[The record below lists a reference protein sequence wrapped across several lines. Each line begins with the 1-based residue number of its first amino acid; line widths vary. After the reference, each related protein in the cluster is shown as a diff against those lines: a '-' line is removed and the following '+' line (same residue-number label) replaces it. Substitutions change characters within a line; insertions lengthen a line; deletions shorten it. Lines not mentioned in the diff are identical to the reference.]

1 MPNIFTYIGHTS
13 TLNVLISW
21 YISHSPR
28 WCIKTTLHI
37 LFKLDILFEMLLSH
51 SQHWCNILQYSE
63 TTYCVIFKWFTL
75 DGIMFVYFRFVGCH
89 TLEEAARTRVQQQR
103 ALPVTRDSFF
113 LVPHVPG
120 IWGSKDPLAKEE
132 IVKKIVRVND
142 LTRISDLSS
151 MKRFLQESTH
161 SDVMIDPGLCSF
173 GDMITPGAPLLDFMI
188 FDSKRSDC
196 WNIPSS
202 NVLDVWKE
210 ARGVSYEYVQ
220 SLDVREFVVGVNTE
234 RDMVDFRKW
243 IFRNIEVGN
252 EVDMDCSVLSFDVE
266 EIPITLYD
274 LKRMSD
280 KSFRGTDLIIAK
292 SLDVYKPQEAV
303 LLQDPDTGR
312 LLKDEWLNLPAKIM
326 MGDGIRWVAMISF
339 DIIEIA
345 RNRMVYNC
353 HDLDECVLQLLEDL
367 PVVQGLGIRNDV
379 MIVEKFCS
387 SIGERNLTMKGFVE
401 LQSLAVLAGWQL
413 QTTHMTAMSLIVT
426 GGTLNK
432 CCSKAGGIWGIRYD
446 KLPWAFKVYA
456 VADLKFGY
464 MTYAILVSLL
474 LRQMFPD
481 PDICCKLSKVSQ
493 VEYVT
498 WFARW
503 IRDSIYGTAVFDQ
516 DMRSAET
523 RFELMMS
530 LKYRNSRG
538 HLSVDTPERVQFVAH
553 MVHWPTLT
561 AGGPRYLQPV
571 RFKYLEQYQQLAESG
586 VFLCDNYFA
595 NELTE
600 ADYLYASFGHLQ
612 IELLDNSLPVPGWSD
627 RYSTRLV
634 THPHLDHL
642 LIHPDHRDLAPAV
655 LFRAARAKNRDLPEA
670 LLEWFR
676 LDIRRIP
683 IFFQT
688 CERISYLSKSFRG
701 KYESYR
707 LMHLRLSSDQSAQS
721 LGVPLAEES
730 ISTECARTQKQVD
743 QKVEKLQLEL
753 AFYKEL
759 KERIDD
765 SVDKSKHDRYRDRF
779 EWKVWAMANQPIK
792 SKMKVRTRSVSPRSL
807 SSRKRSRSRSC
818 NQDQEASRSSN
829 RAPDQKRGRPLTVKQ
844 GEYTVYKEKKVP
856 VLVSRDVE
864 VDEHPSGGRFS
875 KPRKGK
881 GKGKSSGSR
890 TVRMLT
896 QDEIEEE
903 PADYDFFGPDPTDDL
918 SVLLDD

>member
-1 MPNIFTYIGHTS
+1 
-13 TLNVLISW
+13 LI
-21 YISHSPR
+21 
-28 WCIKTTLHI
+28 
-37 LFKLDILFEMLLSH
+37 
-51 SQHWCNILQYSE
+51 
-63 TTYCVIFKWFTL
+63 V
-75 DGIMFVYFRFVGCH
+75 
-89 TLEEAARTRVQQQR
+89 
-103 ALPVTRDSFF
+103 
-113 LVPHVPG
+113 
-120 IWGSKDPLAKEE
+120 
-132 IVKKIVRVND
+132 
-142 LTRISDLSS
+142 
-151 MKRFLQESTH
+151 
-161 SDVMIDPGLCSF
+161 
-173 GDMITPGAPLLDFMI
+173 
-188 FDSKRSDC
+188 DSKSSNG
-196 WNIPSS
+196 WNVPSG
-202 NVLDVWKE
+202 NVLDIWKE
-210 ARGVSYEYVQ
+210 ARGVSLEYLE
-220 SLDVREFVVGVNTE
+220 SLDVREFVVGVNDE
-234 RDMVDFRKW
+234 RDMAVFRKW
-243 IFRNIEVGN
+243 IFNNIEVGN

-280 KSFRGTDLIIAK
+280 QSFRGTEFIIAK
-292 SLDVYKPQEAV
+292 HLNRYKPHEAV
-303 LLQDPDTGR
+303 LLQDPRTGEMMR
-312 LLKDEWLNLPAKIM
+312 DEWLNLPAKIM
-326 MGDGIRWVAMISF
+326 MGDGVRWVAMISF
-339 DIIEIA
+339 DITEIDH
-345 RNRMVYNC
+345 NRMVYNC

-379 MIVEKFCS
+379 MIVERFCS
-387 SIGERNLTMKGFVE
+387 SIGDRDLTMKGFVE

-413 QTTHMTAMSLIVT
+413 HTTHMTAMSLIVT

-432 CCSKAGGIWGIRYD
+432 CCSKAGGLWGIRYD
-446 KLPWAFKVYA
+446 KLPLAFKVYA

-464 MTYAILVSLL
+464 MTYAILVSML

-503 IRDSIYGTAVFDQ
+503 IRDSIYGTAVYDQ

-538 HLSVDTPERVQFVAH
+538 HLSVETPERVQFVAN
-553 MVHWPTLT
+553 MIYWPTLT

-586 VFLCDNYFA
+586 VFLCDNFFG
-595 NELTE
+595 NKLTE

-612 IELLDNSLPVPGWSD
+612 IELLDNSLIVPGLSD
-627 RYSTRLV
+627 RCSLRLV

-683 IFFQT
+683 IFFET

-707 LMHLRLSSDQSAQS
+707 LMHLRLSAHPSAHT

-730 ISTECARTQKQVD
+730 IRAECARTKTQVD
-743 QKVEKLQLEL
+743 QKVEKLQSEL
-753 AFYKEL
+753 TFYKEL
-759 KERIDD
+759 KERVDD
-765 SVDKSKHDRYRDRF
+765 SVASTKSSLYHDRF

-792 SKMKVRTRSVSPRSL
+792 SKSKVRTRSVSPRSL

-818 NQDQEASRSSN
+818 NQGQGASRSCN
-829 RAPDQKRGRPLTVKQ
+829 RAPDQKRGRPLALKQ

-864 VDEHPSGGRFS
+864 VDEHPSGGRYS

-890 TVRMLT
+890 TIKLLT

-903 PADYDFFGPDPTDDL
+903 PAAFDHFGPDPTDDL
-918 SVLLDD
+918 AVLLDD